1 MASLTPTQNLWLIA
15 ALAVFILLLLVFL
28 FRRSIRQ
35 VLGEYRIRRAVSRLG
50 SRLHREL
57 LLPDGLDGYVSA
69 DYVVLTHKGILVVK
83 VNHYDGNIFG
93 GPDTDQ
99 WSQVIRGASHR
110 FDNPLHDIRLICATL
125 RSQVPNTPISGIV
138 LFAGDC
144 RFPKD
149 KPSGACLLEEL
160 PKKPRRQQV
169 PSALETAWKLFLVR
183 AQQLAPR

>member
-1 MASLTPTQNLWLIA
+1 MASLTPTQNLWLIF
-15 ALAVFILLLLVFL
+15 LLVVAVLLLLAFL
-28 FRRSIRQ
+28 FRHSIRQ

-50 SRLHREL
+50 SRLHRDL
-57 LLPDGLDGYVSA
+57 LVPDGLDGYVAA

-93 GPDTDQ
+93 GSDTEQ
-99 WSQVIRGASHR
+99 WSQVVRGASHR

-125 RSQVPNTPISGIV
+125 RSQIPNTPISGIV

-149 KPSGACLLEEL
+149 KPSGACLLKEL
-160 PKKPRRQQV
+160 PKKPRRQQA
-169 PSALETAWKLFLVR
+169 SAALETAWKLFLVR
-183 AQQLAPR
+183 AQQMVP